1 MAKEK
6 GISDNTIKIALSDVR
21 YLQKVIDYDRKQP
34 EFFEKTAV
42 YISKRANKAAL
53 KKAKK
58 KLRNNYKIFEKVEK
72 EFQVEKELLLALWSI
87 ETNFGKH

>member
-1 MAKEK
+1 M
-6 GISDNTIKIALSDVR
+6 ALSDVR

-58 KLRNNYKIFEKVEK
+58 N
-72 EFQVEKELLLALWSI
+72 
-87 ETNFGKH
+87 